1 MRFRVR
7 QMAIDGIPMVALMAD
22 GGFMIALDRVDTLN
36 LVDALQ
42 RELRN
47 LPPVMPDNDS
57 GRD

>member
-1 MRFRVR
+1 
-7 QMAIDGIPMVALMAD
+7 MAIDGIPMVALMAD